1 MQLNKEW
8 DNMPL
13 PNREDG
19 DPQYEARRY
28 LTKRNVYVKDGAPK
42 MDIEDMPE
50 EYLESEDIEGI
61 TMTSV
66 LFCKHGGLICPVTS
80 GQEMTSETN
89 YEATFTYINRNGTIT
104 TASWNISDIDFINYE
119 ALSLDEIKKICESK
133 NPDLVSLGYA
143 EGIYNYCKEY
153 KLNPKILLATL
164 GQEQGWCKNGKYE
177 KAFGVGPGGNPSN
190 FNNSTSGIV
199 AAIKVLINKYNE
211 GMAKDSLTL
220 KNINCDPAPNY
231 FETKAV
237 YKDKLADWQQKN
249 PEYVTYMEHGQDI
262 VCVNAAMYAKLSY
275 TPWVDF
281 PPQDSHPLEDWLA
294 IYNSLEDCLRSE

>member
-89 YEATFTYINRNGTIT
+89 YEATFTYI
-104 TASWNISDIDFINYE
+104 
-119 ALSLDEIKKICESK
+119 KIGRAH
-133 NPDLVSLGYA
+133 V
-143 EGIYNYCKEY
+143 
-153 KLNPKILLATL
+153 
-164 GQEQGWCKNGKYE
+164 
-177 KAFGVGPGGNPSN
+177 
-190 FNNSTSGIV
+190 
-199 AAIKVLINKYNE
+199 
-211 GMAKDSLTL
+211 
-220 KNINCDPAPNY
+220 
-231 FETKAV
+231 
-237 YKDKLADWQQKN
+237 
-249 PEYVTYMEHGQDI
+249 
-262 VCVNAAMYAKLSY
+262 
-275 TPWVDF
+275 
-281 PPQDSHPLEDWLA
+281 
-294 IYNSLEDCLRSE
+294 